1 MEIISQH
8 QSVLMRDSLGIET
21 QVTDAQ
27 LQQIKNEQDQKGE
40 EFLLKD
46 VVAVNNEN
54 HLIVG
59 LEKG

>member
-1 MEIISQH
+1 METICQH